1 LARSVLACC
10 WLFCAHHRKG
20 AVIAPAYA
28 GPTPVATRSSA
39 YALVSAHDGP
49 SPPDPRD

>member
-1 LARSVLACC
+1 
-10 WLFCAHHRKG
+10 
-20 AVIAPAYA
+20 
-28 GPTPVATRSSA
+28 VATRSSA